1 MQEEMITNCQ
11 KIHGLSLKEFPF
23 KRSDCS
29 FPNFRA
35 EVGMKM

>member
-23 KRSDCS
+23 NRCDCS
-29 FPNFRA
+29 FLSFRA
-35 EVGMKM
+35 EVGVKM